1 MTPADHVT
9 RGEVTR
15 LLDQATLGDAHAAN
29 SLFAIVYD
37 DLRRVAA
44 SALRRER
51 TDHTLQPTALVHE
64 VYLRLAD
71 TPDGQ
76 WRNRAHFLAIAARAM
91 RRVLV
96 DHARGHN
103 AQKRGSGE
111 TPVPLED
118 VDVAAPMVDLD
129 VDLVALDEA
138 LGRLGRLDPRQARVV
153 ELRFFGGL
161 TVEETAEVIDTST
174 RTVKREWQ
182 VARIWLKREMS
193 RLNAADA

>member
-1 MTPADHVT
+1 MTGAEQVT
-9 RGEVTR
+9 RAEVTR
-15 LLDQATLGDAHAAN
+15 LLDQATLGSAPAAD

-51 TDHTLQPTALVHE
+51 SDHTLQPTALVHE

-71 TPDGQ
+71 APDGQ
-76 WRNRAHFLAIAARAM
+76 WQNRAHFLAIAARAM

-111 TPVPLED
+111 TPVPLDD
-118 VDVAAPMVDLD
+118 VDVVAPMVGAD

-138 LGRLGRLDPRQARVV
+138 LGRLGRLDVRQARIV

-193 RLNAADA
+193 RTR